1 MESTILVQETYFNEL
16 TSNDIKKNFI
26 KNMYLTL
33 LPKVL
38 LIYGSLYLPYF
49 EYCQL
54 FFRSSF
60 SEGFFIIFFYIL
72 FISTVL
78 LYSNFNDIHNQNDL
92 TSYSHLFTM
101 CFSYIFTYLTYYL
114 HTQFFI
120 FTGDYLIALILT
132 IICYTYQNNY
142 SFTYNNLIKMSFISQ
157 LSVLFILTMIYNNFE
172 YIFFTYLTSS
182 IAKLFIIY
190 DTESIVSS
198 TSRRFNIR
206 TTDFLSGSMVLY
218 LDLFNIFPFII
229 NLFIGR

>member
-1 MESTILVQETYFNEL
+1 
-16 TSNDIKKNFI
+16 
-26 KNMYLTL
+26 MYLTL
-33 LPKVL
+33 LPKIL

-120 FTGDYLIALILT
+120 FIGGYLIILFLSFLI
-132 IICYTYQNNY
+132 YSYQNKY
-142 SFTYNNLIKMSFISQ
+142 HFTYNNLIKISFISQ
-157 LSVLFILTMIYNNFE
+157 FSVFCILNMIYNNFE
-172 YIFFTYLTSS
+172 YNLFTYLISS
-182 IAKLFIIY
+182 IVQLYIVY
-190 DTESIVSS
+190 DTESII
-198 TSRRFNIR
+198 TSNNRRFNIK
-206 TTDFLSGSMVLY
+206 TTEYLSGSIVLY
-218 LDLFNIFPFII
+218 LDLFNIFPFIKQ
-229 NLFIGR
+229 FIGR

>member
-1 MESTILVQETYFNEL
+1 MDSAILIQETYFNEL
-16 TSNDIKKNFI
+16 ISIDIKKNFI

-33 LPKVL
+33 LPKIL

-49 EYCQL
+49 KYGQL

-92 TSYSHLFTM
+92 TLYSHLFTM
-101 CFSYIFTYLTYYL
+101 CFSYILTYLTYYL

-120 FTGDYLIALILT
+120 FTGDYLISLILT

-157 LSVLFILTMIYNNFE
+157 SFIFFILIMIYNNFE
-172 YIFFTYLTSS
+172 YILFTYLTSS
-182 IAKLFIIY
+182 IATLFIVY
-190 DTESIVSS
+190 DTENMI
-198 TSRRFNIR
+198 TSNDRRFNIK
-206 TTDFLSGSMVLY
+206 TTGFLSGSIVLY

-229 NLFIGR
+229 NLF